1 MLLNRLADICIKDET
16 KKCEVLGS
24 SGGKAVGGLVVWE
37 RTPLQ
42 KHYSEIKGPNGRC
55 CQQAVCTTWSLSRI
69 EQMHMSSIL
78 AVHPNRKL
86 LSSRFGGLKSLAPP
100 LV

>member
-1 MLLNRLADICIKDET
+1 M
-16 KKCEVLGS
+16 
-24 SGGKAVGGLVVWE
+24 VGGLAVWQ

-42 KHYSEIKGPNGRC
+42 KHYSEIKGPYGRY
-55 CQQAVCTTWSLSRI
+55 CQQAVCTTRSLSRI
-69 EQMHMSSIL
+69 DHMHMSSIL